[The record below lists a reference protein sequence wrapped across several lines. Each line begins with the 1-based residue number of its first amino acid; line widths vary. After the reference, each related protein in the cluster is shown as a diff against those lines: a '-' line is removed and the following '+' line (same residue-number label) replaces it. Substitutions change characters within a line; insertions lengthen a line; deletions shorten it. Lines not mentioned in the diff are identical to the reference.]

1 VLLKVISITCRM
13 KGYKMSSVYFCKLP
27 QYRNKSRYSQWN
39 ARIIYLLVRNRP
51 KHFARP
57 PLFVTTLLSEIIPE
71 PANISDVFASTH
83 YILSK

>member
-1 VLLKVISITCRM
+1 
-13 KGYKMSSVYFCKLP
+13 
-27 QYRNKSRYSQWN
+27 YRNKSRYSQWN